1 MDAKPAKK
9 SKKQRTSGA
18 GSSSSPGP
26 STATPAASATTP
38 AAATPVAAPPLPAV
52 PAQPVATEE
61 SLPHLACTVCLS
73 FPEKD
78 ILQCNSGHIMC
89 RQCHDRVCAEERPQ
103 CPTCRDVL
111 DISKEVRNTLAEQ
124 TIAML
129 AVACPNEPCAAALT
143 RGTLDKHL
151 KDQCAFRPVC
161 CKYALLGCKWGGIA
175 SGRATHEDSCKRA
188 DMPGWK
194 LLEKVKAKQEAEKA
208 EHRVALA
215 EAQKG
220 QKVLHALMGRCR
232 NAEVSH
238 VVLHKCSGH
247 EHVAGKP
254 AHLVSAAFHALGSRW
269 KVYTVHNPDSSTTTG
284 RASYS
289 AVLQLRDDVR
299 VQMPVDGF
307 VLRGPQ
313 QEHAG
318 MSPAPLSHVF
328 SGASR
333 QRTTELV
340 LLAEGADADALE
352 QLDKLELRV
361 GLVDRRAGRMS
372 SGFLGHVPRGYGYG
386 DGGGGGG
393 GGDSEEGWGDGM
405 DGEDDD
411 DMDDG
416 SEGEY
421 SDSGSGPGFHGPPG
435 GRHERFY

>member
-1 MDAKPAKK
+1 M
-9 SKKQRTSGA
+9 
-18 GSSSSPGP
+18 
-26 STATPAASATTP
+26 
-38 AAATPVAAPPLPAV
+38 AAPPPI
-52 PAQPVATEE
+52 PTED

-89 RQCHDRVCAEERPQ
+89 RQCYDRVCAEERPH
-103 CPTCRDVL
+103 CPTCREVL
-111 DISKEVRNTLAEQ
+111 DISKVVRNTLAEQ
-124 TIAML
+124 TIAL
-129 AVACPNEPCAAALT
+129 LPVACPNAPCAALLT
-143 RGTLDKHL
+143 RGTLEKHL
-151 KDQCAFRPVC
+151 KDQCGYRAVC
-161 CKYALLGCKWGGIA
+161 CKYAVLGCKWGGIA
-175 SGRATHEDSCKRA
+175 SGRAAHEDTCKRA

-194 LLEKVKAKQEAEKA
+194 LLEKVQAKRDAEKA
-208 EHRVALA
+208 EHAAALA

-220 QKVLHALMGRCR
+220 QKILHALMGRCR
-232 NAEVSH
+232 NAEVAH

-269 KVYTVHNPDSSTTTG
+269 KVYTVHNPESSTATG

-289 AVLQLRDDVR
+289 AVLQLRDDAR
-299 VQMPVDGF
+299 VQMPVEGF

-318 MSPAPLSHVF
+318 MAPAPLSHLF

-333 QRTTELV
+333 QRTTEPIV
-340 LLAEGADADALE
+340 LAEGAAADALE

-361 GLVDRRAGRMS
+361 GLVDRRTGRMS
-372 SGFLGHVPRGYGYG
+372 SGFLGHVPRSYGYG
-386 DGGGGGG
+386 DGGGGS
-393 GGDSEEGWGDGM
+393 DSEQGWGDGM

-421 SDSGSGPGFHGPPG
+421 SDSGSGGGFAHGAPG
-435 GRHERFY
+435 GRHDRFY